1 MWQETGKLFQN
12 CFSNIPFPVELEHQ
26 LVVME
31 WQPQVLVF
39 RKSTFC
45 TRLKVTIQWALKSS
59 FIPFCWGNISST
71 SLLWG
76 CGWGRKVATRLFS
89 HWSHPLQQDR
99 MGRQNQP
106 MKTSESVPSKVR
118 VSVFRLCQ
126 TLWPR
131 PRVLRQIYPF
141 QLKASKL
148 GTKIINFVG

>member
-12 CFSNIPFPVELEHQ
+12 CFSKLPFQ
-26 LVVME
+26 FSWSIME
-31 WQPQVLVF
+31 RQPQVLVF
-39 RKSTFC
+39 SKSTFY
-45 TRLKVTIQWALKSS
+45 TRLKVTIQWALTSG

-76 CGWGRKVATRLFS
+76 CGCGRKVATWPFS
-89 HWSHPLQQDR
+89 HWSHPPQQDR
-99 MGRQNQP
+99 MGRQNWP
-106 MKTSESVPSKVR
+106 METSGSVPSKVR

-126 TLWPR
+126 TPWPR

-148 GTKIINFVG
+148 GSKIINFVG